1 MDPKPDADA
10 PATAPGGP
18 GLLADLPTRGADLV
32 DTLVA
37 LLRDRAVRP
46 LTLATR
52 AVVFGIIILA
62 ASVVTLVLLSI
73 TLIRLLTV
81 YAFDGRVW
89 LSDLVVGALFVLG
102 GLVVWTRRTDPS
114 ATAGGSR

>member
-1 MDPKPDADA
+1 MDPEPEPTSSR
-10 PATAPGGP
+10 PAT
-18 GLLADLPTRGADLV
+18 GLVADLPTRGADLV
-32 DTLVA
+32 DNLVV

-62 ASVVTLVLLSI
+62 ASMVSMVLVSI
-73 TLIRLLTV
+73 ILIRVLTV

-89 LSDLVVGALFVLG
+89 ISDLVVGGLFVIV
-102 GLVVWTRRTDPS
+102 GLVAWSRRTDPS
-114 ATAGGSR
+114 APAGGGR

>member
-1 MDPKPDADA
+1 MDPEPESTS
-10 PATAPGGP
+10 PRTTA
-18 GLLADLPTRGADLV
+18 GLVADLPTRGADLV
-32 DTLVA
+32 DSLVV

-62 ASVVTLVLLSI
+62 ASIVTMVLVSI
-73 TLIRLLTV
+73 ILIRVLTV

-89 LSDLVVGALFVLG
+89 ISDLVVGGLFVIV
-102 GLVVWTRRTDPS
+102 GLVAWTQRTDRS
-114 ATAGGSR
+114 APAGGGG

>member
-1 MDPKPDADA
+1 MDPKPDAA
-10 PATAPGGP
+10 PSNLPGG
-18 GLLADLPTRGADLV
+18 GLLSDLPTRGADMV

-37 LLRDRAVRP
+37 LIRDRAVRP

-81 YAFDGRVW
+81 YAFGGRVW
-89 LSDLVVGALFVLG
+89 ISDLVVGALFVILG
-102 GLVVWTRRTDPS
+102 LAAWTQRTDRS
-114 ATAGGSR
+114 APAGVTP

>member
-1 MDPKPDADA
+1 MDPKPEG
-10 PATAPGGP
+10 PVSHLPGSGV
-18 GLLADLPTRGADLV
+18 LADLPTRGTDLV
-32 DTLVA
+32 DTLVE

-46 LTLATR
+46 ITLATR

-62 ASVVTLVLLSI
+62 ASLVSLVLISI

-89 LSDLVVGALFVLG
+89 LSDLVVGALFVTT
-102 GLVVWTRRTDPS
+102 GLVAWSRRTNPS
-114 ATAGGSR
+114 AAAKDAR

>member
-1 MDPKPDADA
+1 MDPKPEA
-10 PATAPGGP
+10 PASNLPGSGV
-18 GLLADLPTRGADLV
+18 LADLPTRGTELV
-32 DTLVA
+32 DSLVE

-62 ASVVTLVLLSI
+62 ASLVTLVLVSI

-89 LSDLVVGALFVLG
+89 LSDLVVGAVFVVI
-102 GLVVWTRRTDPS
+102 GLVAWSRRTEPS
-114 ATAGGSR
+114 APAKDTT